1 MSPWLV
7 SLLYKY
13 NYFLVHLEKRKDK
26 IKRQVIPYGGLNF
39 LLRCN
44 YDLKII
50 ERTGMPQCYK
60 AFLQFIHELKSSYET
75 DLGQD
80 LVLFNNKEIL
90 TDHKLSFYKEWFGK
104 EIIRVHDFLT
114 KIGTFLSYSEF
125 IITYNLKSSIHKW
138 SQQYPG
144 V

>member
-1 MSPWLV
+1 MFPWLV

-13 NYFLVHLEKRKDK
+13 NYFPVHLEKKRKDK
-26 IKRQVIPYGGLNF
+26 IKRQVKLYGGLNF

-60 AFLQFIHELKSSYET
+60 AFLQFFHELKSSYET

-80 LVLFNNKEIL
+80 LVLFNNKKIL
-90 TDHKLSFYKEWFGK
+90 THKTF
-104 EIIRVHDFLT
+104 FLQ
-114 KIGTFLSYSEF
+114 GVVWERHYPSPHFLKRLVPFSR
-125 IITYNLKSSIHKW
+125 TVNSS
-138 SQQYPG
+138 
-144 V
+144 